1 MINSIIILLLIGAV
15 LAVIAD
21 LLANLARIEELR
33 AVNKRLRRFEKA
45 FKDYREETRK
55 RQNENR
61 VELVVKEEKDE
72 LPKFG
77 GF

>member
-1 MINSIIILLLIGAV
+1 MINSIIVLLLIGAV
-15 LAVIAD
+15 LAAIAD

-45 FKDYREETRK
+45 FHDFRAEERK

-61 VELVVKEEKDE
+61 VELVVKEEEDT